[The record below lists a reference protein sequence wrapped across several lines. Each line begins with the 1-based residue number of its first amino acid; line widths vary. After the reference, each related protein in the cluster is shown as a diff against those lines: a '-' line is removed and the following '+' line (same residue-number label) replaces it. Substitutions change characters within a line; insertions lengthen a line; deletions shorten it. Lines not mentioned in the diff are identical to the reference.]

1 MGTKK
6 LKSRDVNMT
15 AKHIIFKGS
24 VQGVGFRYT
33 SQRAANRHNLTGYV
47 KNLPDGTVEMLAQ
60 GSSRDV
66 DDCISDIQNS
76 FGGYIRETQINDL
89 PPNPRYTSFNI
100 AF

>member
-1 MGTKK
+1 MI
-6 LKSRDVNMT
+6 

-33 SQRAANRHNLTGYV
+33 SQRTANRHQLTGYV

-60 GSSRDV
+60 GQPEDV
-66 DDCISDIQNS
+66 EDCINDIQNS
-76 FGGYIRETQINDL
+76 FGNYIRQTQINEV
-89 PPNPRYTSFNI
+89 PPDPRYTSFNI